1 MILPG
6 FYAQI
11 RGMFLYGS
19 FFPRAALWVWLAV
32 CVCFLAACGPS
43 TIGYGVLLWPPDE
56 SPLEAGSVL
65 PVYEESRLKQT
76 YSTGGEGESG
86 TSEIEI
92 WRLRFFLREKE
103 ARDFAG
109 RFDSVRDL
117 FATVNRNALPI
128 RERPDRLSRQVY
140 RLRQDET
147 IKILALST
155 TPSDENGLQGYWYHV
170 LTKDGVEGYCFNYY
184 LTLYNARTNT
194 VISSTQDA
202 SQDAIAAILRSSW
215 RPRFFQEMLDT
226 GRIDLNR
233 FRETYGLFFE
243 EEPQRL
249 RIVLPGV
256 SVNIPYSRVRRVS
269 GDTYIAEG
277 SDVQMRLHAGM
288 KELSISY
295 SRNTARR
302 TDTFV
307 AVREN
312 VEDVIRKE
320 NERRRGVLRAFL
332 ENGST
337 LQSDAYGEIIISGAG
352 EFTWTGFERLTPAVI
367 SADAGTSG
375 VVEFSVFASGEAQS
389 AYAGIITFQ
398 FAGTKQGVNFFYR
411 FTQQGTQFIH
421 IPPQSIE
428 ENIVHRRPMNPLV
441 LFFTTS

>member
-1 MILPG
+1 
-6 FYAQI
+6 
-11 RGMFLYGS
+11 
-19 FFPRAALWVWLAV
+19 
-32 CVCFLAACGPS
+32 
-43 TIGYGVLLWPPDE
+43 
-56 SPLEAGSVL
+56 
-65 PVYEESRLKQT
+65 VYEESRLKQT
-76 YSTGGEGESG
+76 YVTGGETGNQ
-86 TSEIEI
+86 TSEVEL

-109 RFDSVRDL
+109 QFDSVRDL

-128 RERPDRLSRQVY
+128 RERADRLSRQVY
-140 RLRQDET
+140 RLRQGET

-155 TPSDENGLQGYWYHV
+155 TPSDENGLEGYWYHV
-170 LTKDGVEGYCFNYY
+170 LSKDGVEGYCFNYY

-202 SQDAIAAILRSSW
+202 SQDAIAAILTSSW

-243 EEPQRL
+243 DEPRQV
-249 RIVLPGV
+249 RITLPGV
-256 SVNIPYSRVRRVS
+256 SLNIPYSRVRRVS
-269 GDTYIAEG
+269 GDNYIAEG

-307 AVREN
+307 AFREN
-312 VEDVIRKE
+312 VEDIIRNE
-320 NERRRGVLRAFL
+320 NERRRRVLRTFL

-337 LQSDAYGEIIISGAG
+337 LQSDAYGEITISGTG
-352 EFTWTGFERLTPAVI
+352 EFTWTGFERLSPAVI

-398 FAGTKQGVNFFYR
+398 FAGIKQGVHFFYR
-411 FTQQGTQFIH
+411 FTQQGIQFIH

-428 ENIVHRRPMNPLV
+428 ENTVSRRPMNPLV